1 RWSGYL
7 SLWTALLLGPAGLVP
22 LFKDGP
28 FAWNGIFGFWC
39 PLTVF
44 CVWVAMITWR
54 LITAINHDNAES
66 AGGLAPV

>member
-28 FAWNGIFGFWC
+28 FAWNGIFGFWMV
-39 PLTVF
+39 LIAF
-44 CVWVAMITWR
+44 CIWVAAITW
-54 LITAINHDNAES
+54 LLVTAINHES
-66 AGGLAPV
+66 RRDEPAAVPL